1 MVKEENETKCSSGL
15 GIALWKT
22 EPRSVE
28 DVGQIYKIWLG
39 NNFEITGKSD
49 LVAEFKEGREFG
61 FLGYLREFKRMRMGS

>member
-1 MVKEENETKCSSGL
+1 MKEENETKCSSGL
-15 GIALWKT
+15 GIPLWKT

-28 DVGQIYKIWLG
+28 DAGQICKILID

>member
-1 MVKEENETKCSSGL
+1 MKEENETKCSSGL
-15 GIALWKT
+15 GIPLWKT

-49 LVAEFKEGREFG
+49 LVADFQKGKEFG
-61 FLGYLREFKRMRMGS
+61 FLGHLREF

>member
-1 MVKEENETKCSSGL
+1 MFSGL

-22 EPRSVE
+22 EPRGVE
-28 DVGQIYKIWLG
+28 DVGQIYKIWFD